1 MNQFPT
7 YTHGSQGIFLPEGRY
22 EDTRHGTWSHGHYQ
36 KAQAYQARQQQYSLQ
51 DQFIRAAPSHLF
63 SAHSPG
69 LVGMSSVNMTD
80 IAVLGQSVTFPFSKK
95 TAKNKVMKSAM
106 SERLATFS
114 SYDPRMRGQPTAE
127 LVRLYETWGTGG
139 IGIIVTGNIQIK
151 KDHLEATGNAIIDRE
166 LPSDYLD
173 DYCVLAGAAKACGSL
188 VLGQLSHPGRQVPI
202 TIQSSPESS
211 SDIEHPSVAGVWF
224 ARPTPLTKEGIRDIV
239 QRFAYAALVLYKA
252 GFDGVQLHAAHGY
265 LLHQFLSPRTNNRT
279 DDYGGSFL
287 NRARL
292 LMETITE
299 IKSTVNDSSFMISVK
314 LNCQDLMYPNDGIS
328 EQESITL
335 AKMLE
340 YIGVDLVEVS
350 GGTYESQVSGN
361 SDNSSPQSSSREA
374 YFIDFADRL
383 RPHLSWS
390 KVCVTGGFRSA
401 SAMADAVRCNSTDV
415 IGLARPLT
423 AEPLLIM
430 EILRGDKLH
439 AKKNKFPYSQTFHVT
454 AAATQIAEIGN
465 GYDITDFSNPFNVSR
480 FIAKLQREL
489 PTAMSETI
497 FIEEVGSPEAHLL

>member
-1 MNQFPT
+1 MKQYQFPT
-7 YTHGSQGIFLPEGRY
+7 RAHESQEVFLAEGRY
-22 EDTRHGTWSHGHYQ
+22 EDTRHPTWSHGHYQ
-36 KAQAYQARQQQYSLQ
+36 RTQVYQARQQQYNVQ
-51 DQFIRAAPSHLF
+51 DQFIRTAPSHLF
-63 SAHSPG
+63 SAHTPG

-80 IAVLGQSVTFPFSKK
+80 VAVLGQPVTFPFSKK
-95 TAKNKVMKSAM
+95 TAKNRLMKSAM

-114 SYDPRMRGQPTAE
+114 SYDPRMRGQPTEE
-127 LVRLYETWGTGG
+127 LIRLYETWGTGG
-139 IGIIVTGNIQIK
+139 IGIIVTGNIQVK
-151 KDHLEATGNAIIDRE
+151 KDHLEATGNAIIDRG

-173 DYCVLAGAAKACGSL
+173 DYRVLAGAAKACGSL

-211 SDIEHPSVAGVWF
+211 SDIEHPSVAGVLF
-224 ARPTPLTKEGIRDIV
+224 ARPTPLTSQGIRDIV

-279 DDYGGSFL
+279 DDYGGSLL

-292 LMETITE
+292 LLETIAE

-314 LNCQDLMYPNDGIS
+314 LNCQDFLYPNDGVS
-328 EQESITL
+328 ERESIAL

-350 GGTYESQVSGN
+350 GGTYELQVAGK
-361 SDNSSPQSSSREA
+361 SDNSPSREA

-383 RPHLSWS
+383 RPNLPWS

-401 SAMADAVRCNSTDV
+401 SAMADAVRRNSTDV

-423 AEPLLIM
+423 AEPLLVT

-439 AKKNKFPYSQTFHVT
+439 AKKNKFPYSQTFHIT

-480 FIAKLQREL
+480 FIAKLQQEL
-489 PTAMSETI
+489 PTAMSETVSA
-497 FIEEVGSPEAHLL
+497 EEAQSPEAHLR